1 MMTRKQ
7 AFIAIT
13 TAMRKNHN
21 LRGKCVDEGTNRWL
35 KEKQADKSDP
45 AYDPQYG
52 FNWEVLWCRRKCPRS
67 VIRGGKLYFLLTARQ
82 LWKFIEEMNRLNW
95 PA

>member
-7 AFIAIT
+7 AFIMVAQT
-13 TAMRKNHN
+13 MRKSHN
-21 LRGKCVDEGTNRWL
+21 FRGVCYDKGANQWL
-35 KEKQADKSDP
+35 DKKFADKSDRG
-45 AYDPQYG
+45 YDPLSG
-52 FNWEVLWCRRKCPRS
+52 LNWEVLWCRRKCPGA

-82 LWKFIEEMNRLNW
+82 LWRFIEEMNKKNW

>member
-1 MMTRKQ
+1 MTRKQ
-7 AFIAIT
+7 AFAMVA

-21 LRGKCVDEGTNRWL
+21 FRGVCLDKGTGRWL
-35 KEKQADKSDP
+35 NKKAADKSDR
-45 AYDPQYG
+45 AYDPLTG
-52 FNWEVLWCRRKCPRS
+52 VNWEVLWCRRKCPGS
-67 VIRGGKLYFLLTARQ
+67 VIRGGRFYLLLSARQ